1 MATEY
6 TLREYQQQAVD
17 GVLARWGQGHRFA
30 LVEMCVGA
38 GKSLVMVDIIRRY
51 KRAVL
56 LSPCL
61 ELTTQNYARI
71 EPIMP
76 ETTLIDSNHKGDWQT
91 PILYTTPQTLS
102 KNLDKLPEPEIVL
115 IDEAAL
121 FHGGKM
127 FTAIFDKWKTC
138 KVAGFT
144 GTPYVNKSSSLVLPD
159 DDGVPS
165 LYTSTK
171 VVSIAEELYGKP
183 VICLDRATLRS
194 KYGFGC
200 EIVGHQLDWRDFP
213 LIKSQKMKETD
224 NMREGREKYT
234 LQATNQQRLDKNISS
249 VKMLVSRLKNSII
262 YCDEKFY
269 ATKLAEALN
278 APVVFGDSKP
288 KERVEL
294 IERFKKGEVAHVI
307 TCGCLKLGFDFPEL
321 ENVVILCNISSWM
334 DAEQVVGRL
343 NRGTAKKHVWFNGKI
358 NMVRPI
364 HGQSSMFKI
373 GTMKDLWQKKKLKAY
388 GQRQAEQRKQW
399 ETELKDDAVPF

>member
-1 MATEY
+1 MAAEY
-6 TLREYQQQAVD
+6 TLRNYQQLAVD
-17 GVLARWGQGHRFA
+17 GVFNRWDTGHRFA

-102 KNLDKLPEPEIVL
+102 KNLDKLPEPEVVL

-127 FTAIFDKWKTC
+127 FTEIFDRWQTC

-144 GTPYVNKSSSLVLPD
+144 GTPYVNRTSSSVLPD
-159 DDGVPS
+159 DYGEPS
-165 LYTSTK
+165 LYTTNK
-171 VVSIAEELYGKP
+171 VVSIAEELYGRP
-183 VICLDRATLRS
+183 VICLDRETLRNQ
-194 KYGFGC
+194 YGFGC
-200 EIVGHQLDWRDFP
+200 DIVFHQLDWREFP
-213 LIKSQKMKETD
+213 LIKSQKIKETNLMYD
-224 NMREGREKYT
+224 GAEKLT
-234 LQATNQQRLDKNISS
+234 KQTADEQRLAKNIDS
-249 VKMLVSRLKNSII
+249 VARLVAYLKNSII

-269 ATKLAEALN
+269 ASRLAEALN

-288 KERVEL
+288 KERVAL
-294 IERFKKGEVAHVI
+294 IEQFKNGEVKHVV

-343 NRGTAKKHVWFNGKI
+343 NRGTAQKHVWYNGKL
-358 NMVRPI
+358 NMDRPV
-364 HGQSSMFKI
+364 HGQSATYKI
-373 GTMKDLWQKKKLKAY
+373 STMKDIWKKKKQKAY
-388 GQRQAEQRKQW
+388 WAKENTRREKLAAEVAS
-399 ETELKDDAVPF
+399 DFVPF